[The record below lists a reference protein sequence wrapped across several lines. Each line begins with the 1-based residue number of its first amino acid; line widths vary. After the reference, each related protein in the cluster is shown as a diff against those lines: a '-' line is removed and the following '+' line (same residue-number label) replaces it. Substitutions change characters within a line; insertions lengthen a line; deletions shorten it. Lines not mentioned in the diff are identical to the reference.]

1 MKNIRIGQIII
12 GVVLGLVLG
21 GGGIWWMDH
30 GHAPWATAGAN
41 PAHARDADEHGH
53 ATAEATDEHGHRSEG
68 HAEHG
73 EGEHGNEAG
82 PLVLSEKAIRESGI
96 EVAAAS
102 GGELEQAL
110 TLPGEIVLNADK
122 VAHIVPRVGGIVR
135 RVDKNLGDDVQAG
148 EVMAILESREL
159 AEAKAA
165 YLAAQQRLALAEAN
179 LKSAAELHTK
189 KIMPDLEFLAIQK
202 AKAEAEIE
210 FKSADNK
217 LHALGI
223 SEEQLQEMP
232 NHAASLAMYELRA
245 PFAGTVVE
253 KHCSLGEVL
262 SGEMDAFV
270 LADLS
275 TVWVKITVYTQDMGR
290 VRIGQA
296 VQIRADGIG
305 TTADGS
311 VCYLAPVANEA
322 TRTLYARVDLPNPE
336 RQWRPGTFVTA
347 SVVFERQAVPVVVPI
362 DALQRLKSDRVVFV
376 AEGEDVAAG
385 LRTGRFFPRT
395 VTVGRMNGTRAE
407 ITDGLKPGER
417 YVSKGAVILK
427 AELGKSQAVHEH

>member
-1 MKNIRIGQIII
+1 MKNVRIGQIII
-12 GVVLGLVLG
+12 GVVLGFVLG
-21 GGGIWWMDH
+21 GGMWWLEH
-30 GHAPWATAGAN
+30 RHAPWATAGDN
-41 PAHARDADEHGH
+41 PAHEGGEDERGHASGAAEDEHGH
-53 ATAEATDEHGHRSEG
+53 KE
-68 HAEHG
+68 
-73 EGEHGNEAG
+73 G

-96 EVAAAS
+96 EVAEAS

-122 VAHIVPRVGGIVR
+122 VAHIVPRVAGIVR

-179 LKSAAELHTK
+179 LKSAEELHTK

-210 FKSADNK
+210 FKMTDNK

-223 SEEQLQEMP
+223 SEAQLQEMP

-296 VQIRADGIG
+296 VQIRADGVG
-305 TTADGS
+305 TTARGT
-311 VCYLAPVANEA
+311 VCYMAPVANEA
-322 TRTLYARVDLPNPE
+322 TRTLYARVDLSNPE

-347 SVVFERQAVPVVVPI
+347 SVVFDRQAVPVVVPT
-362 DALQRLKSDRVVFV
+362 DALQRVKSDSVVFV
-376 AEGEDVAAG
+376 AEGEG
-385 LRTGRFFPRT
+385 FEPRT
-395 VTVGRMNGTRAE
+395 VTVGRMNHVQAE
-407 ITDGLKPGER
+407 VTDGLKPGER
-417 YVSKGAVILK
+417 YVIKGAVVLK
-427 AELGKSQAVHEH
+427 AELGKREAVHEH

>member
-1 MKNIRIGQIII
+1 MKNVRIGQIII
-12 GVVLGLVLG
+12 GVVLGFVLG
-21 GGGIWWMDH
+21 GGMWWLEH
-30 GHAPWATAGAN
+30 PHAPWATAGDN
-41 PAHARDADEHGH
+41 PTHEGGEDERGHASGAAEDEHGH
-53 ATAEATDEHGHRSEG
+53 KE
-68 HAEHG
+68 
-73 EGEHGNEAG
+73 G

-96 EVAAAS
+96 EVAEAS

-122 VAHIVPRVGGIVR
+122 VAHIVPRVAGIVR

-179 LKSAAELHTK
+179 LKSAEELHAK

-210 FKSADNK
+210 FKMTDNK

-223 SEEQLQEMP
+223 SEAQLQEMP

-296 VQIRADGIG
+296 VQIRADGVG
-305 TTADGS
+305 TTARGT
-311 VCYLAPVANEA
+311 VCYMAPVANEA
-322 TRTLYARVDLPNPE
+322 TRTLYARVDLSNPE

-347 SVVFERQAVPVVVPI
+347 SVVFDRQAVPVVVPT
-362 DALQRLKSDRVVFV
+362 DALQRVKSDSVVFV
-376 AEGEDVAAG
+376 AEGEG
-385 LRTGRFFPRT
+385 FEPRT
-395 VTVGRMNGTRAE
+395 VTVGRMNHVQAE
-407 ITDGLKPGER
+407 VTDGLKPGER
-417 YVSKGAVILK
+417 YVIKGAVVLK
-427 AELGKSQAVHEH
+427 AELGKREAVHEH

>member
-1 MKNIRIGQIII
+1 MKNIRMGQIIV
-12 GVVLGLVLG
+12 GAVLGAALG
-21 GGGIWWMDH
+21 GSGIGWWHNQGTGVSDVENAAH
-30 GHAPWATAGAN
+30 SEAG
-41 PAHARDADEHGH
+41 P
-53 ATAEATDEHGHRSEG
+53 TDEHGHGAAAESEDAHG
-68 HAEHG
+68 H
-73 EGEHGNEAG
+73 EAG
-82 PLVLSEKAIRESGI
+82 RIALSEKAIRESGI
-96 EVAAAS
+96 EVAETA
-102 GGELEQAL
+102 GGELEQSL

-122 VAHIVPRVGGIVR
+122 VAHIVPRVAGIVQ
-135 RVDKNLGDDVQAG
+135 RVDKNLGDEVRAG
-148 EVMAILESREL
+148 EIMAILESREL

-179 LKSAAELHTK
+179 LKSAAELHAK
-189 KIMPDLEFLAIQK
+189 KIMPDLELLAIQK

-210 FKSADNK
+210 FRSADNK

-223 SEEQLQEMP
+223 AEEQLEEMP

-262 SGEMDAFV
+262 DGDSDAFV

-296 VQIRADGIG
+296 VQIRADGAG
-305 TTADGS
+305 TTATGN
-311 VCYLAPVANEA
+311 VCYVAPVANEA

-347 SVVFERQAVPVVVPI
+347 SVVFDRQAVPVAVPI
-362 DALQRLKSDRVVFV
+362 DALQRIKSDSVVFV
-376 AEGEDVAAG
+376 AEGAG
-385 LRTGRFFPRT
+385 FEPRT
-395 VTVGRMNGTRAE
+395 VTVGRMNHTRAE

>member
-1 MKNIRIGQIII
+1 MKNIRIGQIVP
-12 GVVLGLVLG
+12 GVVLGLAVG
-21 GGGIWWMDH
+21 GGGTWWLANRLDP
-30 GHAPWATAGAN
+30 HAAESG
-41 PAHARDADEHGH
+41 AHASE
-53 ATAEATDEHGHRSEG
+53 TDEHGRGPETHAGHSE
-68 HAEHG
+68 G
-73 EGEHGNEAG
+73 EGEHADDEGRI
-82 PLVLSEKAIRESGI
+82 VLSEKAIRESGI
-96 EVAAAS
+96 EVAEAAS
-102 GGELEQAL
+102 GELEQTL

-122 VAHIVPRVGGIVR
+122 VAHIVPRVAGIVR
-135 RVDKNLGDDVQAG
+135 RVDKNLGDEVQAG

-159 AEAKAA
+159 AESKSA

-179 LKSAAELHTK
+179 LKSAEELHTR
-189 KIMPDLEFLAIQK
+189 KIMPDLEFLTIQK

-210 FKSADNK
+210 FRMADNK
-217 LHALGI
+217 LHALGV
-223 SEEQLQEMP
+223 SEDQLQEMP

-262 SGEMDAFV
+262 SGETDAFV

-290 VRIGQA
+290 VRTGQA
-296 VQIRADGIG
+296 VRIRSDGGGTPADG
-305 TTADGS
+305 T

-347 SVVFERQAVPVVVPI
+347 SVVVDRQAVPVVVPI
-362 DALQRLKSDRVVFV
+362 DALQRVKSDSVVFV
-376 AEGEDVAAG
+376 AEGEG
-385 LRTGRFFPRT
+385 FGPRT

-407 ITDGLKPGER
+407 LTDGLKPGER
-417 YVSKGAVILK
+417 YVVKGAVVLK
-427 AELGKSQAVHEH
+427 AELGKSQAAHEH

>member
-1 MKNIRIGQIII
+1 MKNVRIGQISI
-12 GVVLGLVLG
+12 GIVLGVVLG
-21 GGGIWWMDH
+21 GGGMWWLKH

-41 PAHARDADEHGH
+41 PAHEGGEAKDEHGH
-53 ATAEATDEHGHRSEG
+53 ESEG

-73 EGEHGNEAG
+73 EGERGPEDG

-102 GGELEQAL
+102 GGELEQTL

-122 VAHIVPRVGGIVR
+122 VAHIVPRVAGIVR

-148 EVMAILESREL
+148 ELMAILESREL

-245 PFAGTVVE
+245 PFVGTVVE

-262 SGEMDAFV
+262 GGESDAFV

-296 VQIRADGIG
+296 VQIRADGVG
-305 TTADGS
+305 TTATGN
-311 VCYLAPVANEA
+311 VCYVAPVANEA

-347 SVVFERQAVPVVVPI
+347 SVVFDRETVPVVVPI
-362 DALQRLKSDRVVFV
+362 DALQRLKSDSVVFV
-376 AEGEDVAAG
+376 AEGEG
-385 LRTGRFFPRT
+385 FEPRT

-407 ITDGLKPGER
+407 IIDGLKPGER
-417 YVSKGAVILK
+417 YVVKGAVVLK
-427 AELGKSQAVHEH
+427 AELGKREAVHEH

>member
-1 MKNIRIGQIII
+1 MKNIRIGQI
-12 GVVLGLVLG
+12 VLGFVLG
-21 GGGIWWMDH
+21 VAFGGGTWWLANRLDP
-30 GHAPWATAGAN
+30 HAAESG
-41 PAHARDADEHGH
+41 AHASE
-53 ATAEATDEHGHRSEG
+53 TDEHGRGPETHAGHSE
-68 HAEHG
+68 G
-73 EGEHGNEAG
+73 EGEHADDEGRI
-82 PLVLSEKAIRESGI
+82 VLSERAIRDSGI
-96 EVAAAS
+96 EVAAAG
-102 GGELEQAL
+102 GGELEQTL

-122 VAHIVPRVGGIVR
+122 VAHIVPRVAGIVR
-135 RVDKNLGDDVQAG
+135 RVDKNLGDEVQAG

-179 LKSAAELHTK
+179 LKSAEELHTR
-189 KIMPDLEFLAIQK
+189 KIMPDLEFLTIQK

-210 FKSADNK
+210 FRMADNK
-217 LHALGI
+217 LHALGV
-223 SEEQLQEMP
+223 SEDQLQEMP

-270 LADLS
+270 LAELS

-290 VRIGQA
+290 VRMGQA
-296 VQIRADGIG
+296 VRIRADGGG
-305 TTADGS
+305 TTADGT

-347 SVVFERQAVPVVVPI
+347 SVVVDRQAVPVVVPI
-362 DALQRLKSDRVVFV
+362 DALQRVKSDSVVFV
-376 AEGEDVAAG
+376 AEGEG
-385 LRTGRFFPRT
+385 FEPRT

-407 ITDGLKPGER
+407 LTDGLKPGER
-417 YVSKGAVILK
+417 YVVKGAVVLK
-427 AELGKSQAVHEH
+427 AELGKSQAAHEH

>member
-1 MKNIRIGQIII
+1 MKNVRIGQIIL
-12 GVVLGLVLG
+12 GMVLGLVVG
-21 GGGIWWMDH
+21 GGGVWWLGH
-30 GHAPWATAGAN
+30 GHAPWVTEGEIH
-41 PAHARDADEHGH
+41 AHADNADEHGGAPADEHGH
-53 ATAEATDEHGHRSEG
+53 ESAGHAEKGEDEHGHED
-68 HAEHG
+68 
-73 EGEHGNEAG
+73 G

-96 EVAAAS
+96 EVAEAR
-102 GGELEQAL
+102 GGELEQTL

-179 LKSAAELHTK
+179 LKSADELHTK

-210 FKSADNK
+210 FQSTDNK
-217 LHALGI
+217 LHALGT
-223 SEEQLQEMP
+223 SPEQLRDMP
-232 NHAASLAMYELRA
+232 NHADSLAMYELRA
-245 PFAGTVVE
+245 PFTGTVVE

-262 SGEMDAFV
+262 GGETDAFV

-275 TVWVKITVYTQDMGR
+275 TVWGKITVYTQDMGK

-296 VQIRADGIG
+296 VQIRADGVG
-305 TTADGS
+305 TTADAQ

-322 TRTLYARVDLPNPE
+322 TRTLYARVDLPNAE

-347 SVVFERQAVPVVVPI
+347 WVVFDREAVPVVVPI
-362 DALQRLKSDRVVFV
+362 DALQRVKSDSVVFV
-376 AEGEDVAAG
+376 AEGEG
-385 LRTGRFFPRT
+385 FEPRT
-395 VTVGRMNGTRAE
+395 VTVGRMNGTQAE
-407 ITDGLKPGER
+407 ITNGLKPGER
-417 YVSKGAVILK
+417 YVVKGAVVLK
-427 AELGKSQAVHEH
+427 AELGKSQAVHVH

>member
-1 MKNIRIGQIII
+1 MKNVRIGQIII

-21 GGGIWWMDH
+21 GGGIWWLEH
-30 GHAPWATAGAN
+30 GHAPWATGGADS
-41 PAHARDADEHGH
+41 AHQGGVDEHGH
-53 ATAEATDEHGHRSEG
+53 ASGEAEDEHGHESEG
-68 HAEHG
+68 HAEPG
-73 EGEHGNEAG
+73 EGEHGREEG
-82 PLVLSEKAIRESGI
+82 RLVLSEKAIRQSGI

-159 AEAKAA
+159 AEAKAT
-165 YLAAQQRLALAEAN
+165 YLAGQQRLALAEAN

-189 KIMPDLEFLAIQK
+189 KIMPDLEFLAIKK

-210 FKSADNK
+210 FQSADNK
-217 LHALGI
+217 LHALGVA
-223 SEEQLQEMP
+223 EAQLEEMP
-232 NHAASLAMYELRA
+232 RHAASLAMYELRA

-262 SGEMDAFV
+262 SGETDAFV
-270 LADLS
+270 LSDLS

-290 VRIGQA
+290 VRVGQA
-296 VQIRADGIG
+296 VEIRADGIG
-305 TTADGS
+305 TTATGN
-311 VCYLAPVANEA
+311 VCYIASVANEA

-347 SVVFERQAVPVVVPI
+347 SVVIGREAVPVSVPI
-362 DALQRLKSDRVVFV
+362 DALQRLKSDAVVFV
-376 AEGEDVAAG
+376 AEGEG
-385 LRTGRFFPRT
+385 FEPRI

-417 YVSKGAVILK
+417 YVVKGAVILK

>member
-1 MKNIRIGQIII
+1 MRNVRIGQIII
-12 GVVLGLVLG
+12 SLLLG
-21 GGGIWWMDH
+21 GALGVGGLWWWEH
-30 GHAPWATAGAN
+30 GHAPWPTRATNA
-41 PAHARDADEHGH
+41 AHASGEDEHGH
-53 ATAEATDEHGHRSEG
+53 ASGEAEAAHG
-68 HAEHG
+68 AG
-73 EGEHGNEAG
+73 EDEHGNEEG
-82 PLVLSEKAIRESGI
+82 PQVLSEKAIRQSGI
-96 EVAAAS
+96 EVAAAG
-102 GGELEQAL
+102 GGELEQTL
-110 TLPGEIVLNADK
+110 TLPGEVVLNADK

-135 RVDKNLGDDVQAG
+135 RVDKNLGDEVQAG

-165 YLAAQQRLALAEAN
+165 YLAGQQRLALAEAN
-179 LKSAAELHTK
+179 LKSAEELHTK

-210 FKSADNK
+210 FQSADNK
-217 LHALGI
+217 LHALGVA
-223 SEEQLQEMP
+223 EAQLEEMP
-232 NHAASLAMYELRA
+232 KHAASLAMYELRA

-262 SGEMDAFV
+262 SGELDAFV

-296 VQIRADGIG
+296 VQIRADGVG

-322 TRTLYARVDLPNPE
+322 TRTLYARVDLPNTA

-347 SVVFERQAVPVVVPI
+347 SVVFDRQAVPVAVPI
-362 DALQRLKSDRVVFV
+362 DALQRVKSDSVVFV
-376 AEGEDVAAG
+376 AEGKGFE
-385 LRTGRFFPRT
+385 PRT
-395 VTVGRMNGTRAE
+395 VTVGRTNHTRAE
-407 ITDGLKPGER
+407 IIDGLKPGER
-417 YVSKGAVILK
+417 YVVKGAVMLK

>member
-1 MKNIRIGQIII
+1 MNRIRIGQIII
-12 GVVLGLVLG
+12 GLALGVMLG
-21 GGGIWWMDH
+21 GGSVWWLGRAH
-30 GHAPWATAGAN
+30 LPWSTAGDD
-41 PAHARDADEHGH
+41 PAHESGEDEHDHAHGEVEDEHG
-53 ATAEATDEHGHRSEG
+53 DEEG
-68 HAEHG
+68 L
-73 EGEHGNEAG
+73 
-82 PLVLSEKAIRESGI
+82 LVLTEKAIRESGI
-96 EVAAAS
+96 ELAAA
-102 GGELEQAL
+102 GGGDLEQTL

-122 VAHIVPRVGGIVR
+122 VAHIVPRVAGIVR

-179 LKSAAELHTK
+179 LKSAEELHAK

-223 SEEQLQEMP
+223 VEEQLEEMS
-232 NHAASLAMYELRA
+232 NHTASLAMYELRA

-253 KHCSLGEVL
+253 KHCALGEVL

-275 TVWVKITVYTQDMGR
+275 TVWAKITVYTQDMGR
-290 VRIGQA
+290 VRMGQA
-296 VQIRADGIG
+296 VQIRADGLG
-305 TTADGS
+305 TTATGT
-311 VCYLAPVANEA
+311 VCYMAPVANEV
-322 TRTLYARVDLPNPE
+322 TRTVYARVDLPNPD

-347 SVVFERQAVPVVVPI
+347 FVVLDRQAVPVVVPI
-362 DALQRLKSDRVVFV
+362 DALQRVKSDSVVFV
-376 AEGEDVAAG
+376 AEGEG
-385 LRTGRFFPRT
+385 FEPRT
-395 VTVGRMNGTRAE
+395 VQLGRINGTHVE

-417 YVSKGAVILK
+417 YVVNGAVVLK
-427 AELGKSQAVHEH
+427 AELGKREAVHEH

>member
-1 MKNIRIGQIII
+1 
-12 GVVLGLVLG
+12 
-21 GGGIWWMDH
+21 
-30 GHAPWATAGAN
+30 
-41 PAHARDADEHGH
+41 
-53 ATAEATDEHGHRSEG
+53 
-68 HAEHG
+68 
-73 EGEHGNEAG
+73 
-82 PLVLSEKAIRESGI
+82 
-96 EVAAAS
+96 
-102 GGELEQAL
+102 
-110 TLPGEIVLNADK
+110 
-122 VAHIVPRVGGIVR
+122 
-135 RVDKNLGDDVQAG
+135 
-148 EVMAILESREL
+148 MAILESREL

-179 LKSAAELHTK
+179 LKSAEELHTK

-210 FKSADNK
+210 FKMTDNK

-223 SEEQLQEMP
+223 SEAQLQEMP

-296 VQIRADGIG
+296 VQIRADGVG
-305 TTADGS
+305 TTARGT
-311 VCYLAPVANEA
+311 VCYMAPVANEA
-322 TRTLYARVDLPNPE
+322 TRTLYARVDLSNPE

-347 SVVFERQAVPVVVPI
+347 SVVFDRQAVPVVVPT
-362 DALQRLKSDRVVFV
+362 DALQRVKSDSVVFV
-376 AEGEDVAAG
+376 AEGEG
-385 LRTGRFFPRT
+385 FEPRT
-395 VTVGRMNGTRAE
+395 VTVGRMNHVQAE
-407 ITDGLKPGER
+407 VTDGLKPGER
-417 YVSKGAVILK
+417 YVIKGAVVLK
-427 AELGKSQAVHEH
+427 AELGKREAVHEH

>member
-1 MKNIRIGQIII
+1 MKNVRTSHIVVGF
-12 GVVLGLVLG
+12 VLGAVVGAGGVWWLLRNGKDALG
-21 GGGIWWMDH
+21 FESDAHAEAGAVDEH
-30 GHAPWATAGAN
+30 GHGATA
-41 PAHARDADEHGH
+41 HADEHG
-53 ATAEATDEHGHRSEG
+53 S
-68 HAEHG
+68 HAEH
-73 EGEHGNEAG
+73 EGII
-82 PLVLSEKAIRESGI
+82 LSEKAIRESGI
-96 EVAAAS
+96 EVAPAG
-102 GGELEQAL
+102 GGELEQTLAL
-110 TLPGEIVLNADK
+110 PAEVVLNADK

-135 RVDKNLGDDVQAG
+135 RVDKNLGDEVQAG

-189 KIMPDLEFLAIQK
+189 KIMPDLEFLGIQK

-210 FKSADNK
+210 SKSADNK

-223 SEEQLQEMP
+223 SEQQLQDMP
-232 NHAASLAMYELRA
+232 NHASSLAMYELRA

-262 SGEMDAFV
+262 SGEIDAFV

-296 VQIRADGIG
+296 VQIRADAVG
-305 TTADGS
+305 TTANGS

-347 SVVFERQAVPVVVPI
+347 SVVLDRQAVPVAVPI
-362 DALQRLKSDRVVFV
+362 DALQRVKSDSVVFV
-376 AEGEDVAAG
+376 AEGEG
-385 LRTGRFFPRT
+385 FEPRV
-395 VTVGRMNGTRAE
+395 VTVGRMNGTHAE

-417 YVSKGAVILK
+417 YVAKGAVMLK

>member
-1 MKNIRIGQIII
+1 MKNVRIGQIIV
-12 GVVLGLVLG
+12 GVVLGFVLG
-21 GGGIWWMDH
+21 GGGIWWLEH
-30 GHAPWATAGAN
+30 GHAPWASAGDN
-41 PAHARDADEHGH
+41 PAHEGGEAKDEHGH
-53 ATAEATDEHGHRSEG
+53 ESEG

-73 EGEHGNEAG
+73 EGEHGHEGG

-102 GGELEQAL
+102 GGELEQTL
-110 TLPGEIVLNADK
+110 TLPGEIVLNADR

-179 LKSAAELHTK
+179 LKSAKELHTK

-210 FKSADNK
+210 FKMTDNK

-223 SEEQLQEMP
+223 SEGQLQEMP

-296 VQIRADGIG
+296 VQIRADGVG

-311 VCYLAPVANEA
+311 VCYVAPVANEA

-347 SVVFERQAVPVVVPI
+347 SVVLDRQAVPVVVPI
-362 DALQRLKSDRVVFV
+362 DALQRFKSDSVVFV
-376 AEGEDVAAG
+376 AEGEG
-385 LRTGRFFPRT
+385 FEPRT

-407 ITDGLKPGER
+407 IIDGLKPGER
-417 YVSKGAVILK
+417 YVVKGAVVLK

>member
-1 MKNIRIGQIII
+1 MKNVRIGQIII
-12 GVVLGLVLG
+12 GVVLGFALG
-21 GGGIWWMDH
+21 GGGMWLLER
-30 GHAPWATAGAN
+30 GHMPWAAGGNA
-41 PAHARDADEHGH
+41 AHEGGEAKDEHGH
-53 ATAEATDEHGHRSEG
+53 ESEG

-73 EGEHGNEAG
+73 EGEDEHGREEG
-82 PLVLSEKAIRESGI
+82 SLVLSAKAIRESGI
-96 EVAAAS
+96 EIAEAT
-102 GGELEQAL
+102 GGELEQTL

-165 YLAAQQRLALAEAN
+165 YLAAQQRLSLAEAN
-179 LKSAAELHTK
+179 LKSADELHTK
-189 KIMPDLEFLAIQK
+189 KIMPDLEFLAVQK

-210 FKSADNK
+210 FRSADNK

-223 SEEQLQEMP
+223 AEAQLQEMP
-232 NHAASLAMYELRA
+232 DHASSLAMYELRA

-296 VQIRADGIG
+296 VQIRADGVG

-347 SVVFERQAVPVVVPI
+347 SVVFDRQTVPVVVPI
-362 DALQRLKSDRVVFV
+362 DALQRIKSDSVVFV
-376 AEGEDVAAG
+376 AEGENVAAG

-395 VTVGRMNGTRAE
+395 VTVGRMSGTRAE
-407 ITDGLKPGER
+407 ILDGLKPGER
-417 YVSKGAVILK
+417 YVVKGAVVLK

>member
-1 MKNIRIGQIII
+1 MKSTRIGQI
-12 GVVLGLVLG
+12 VLGALLG
-21 GGGIWWMDH
+21 GALGSGGTWWLTARLDPH
-30 GHAPWATAGAN
+30 VAASSTPAREADAHADEAGA
-41 PAHARDADEHGH
+41 HAQHAGNDEPGH
-53 ATAEATDEHGHRSEG
+53 EDER
-68 HAEHG
+68 
-73 EGEHGNEAG
+73 
-82 PLVLSEKAIRESGI
+82 LVLSEKAVRESGI
-96 EVAAAS
+96 EVAEAA
-102 GGELEQAL
+102 GGELERSL
-110 TLPGEIVLNADK
+110 PLPGEIVLNADK
-122 VAHIVPRVGGIVR
+122 VAHIVPRVAGIVH

-165 YLAAQQRLALAEAN
+165 YLAAQQRLALADAN
-179 LKSAAELHTK
+179 LKSAEELHTK
-189 KIMPDLEFLAIQK
+189 KIMPDLEFLTIQK

-210 FKSADNK
+210 FRSADNK
-217 LHALGI
+217 LHALGL
-223 SEEQLQEMP
+223 SEAQLQEMP

-296 VQIRADGIG
+296 VQIRADGVG
-305 TTADGS
+305 TTATGN
-311 VCYLAPVANEA
+311 VCYVAPVANET

-347 SVVFERQAVPVVVPI
+347 TVVLDRQAVPVVVPI
-362 DALQRLKSDRVVFV
+362 DALQRVKSDSVVFV
-376 AEGEDVAAG
+376 AEGEG
-385 LRTGRFFPRT
+385 FEPRA

-407 ITDGLKPGER
+407 IIDGLKPGER
-417 YVSKGAVILK
+417 YVVKGAVVLK
-427 AELGKSQAVHEH
+427 AELGKRQAVHEH